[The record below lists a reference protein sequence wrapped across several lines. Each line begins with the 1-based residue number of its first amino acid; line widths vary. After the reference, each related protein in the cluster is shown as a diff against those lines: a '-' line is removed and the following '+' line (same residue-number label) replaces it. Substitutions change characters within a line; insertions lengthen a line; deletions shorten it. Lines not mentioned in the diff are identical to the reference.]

1 MRQFADIGHGPRR
14 FINER
19 EARHLPIRGLFVIET
34 VGLILIVPIE
44 GEVFVA
50 GHRAVGMSL
59 TAEDQPVIL

>member
-1 MRQFADIGHGPRR
+1 
-14 FINER
+14 
-19 EARHLPIRGLFVIET
+19 LPIRGLFVIET